1 MGDESTNEIPAKYC
15 DPPILKAETG
25 NRTGCT
31 ISDVLTFE
39 LDSVV
44 NLYEFKNDVF
54 KFFYCEND
62 DRCDEGKPTLSA
74 VECEID
80 SPLHPR
86 TSVRFDNNPF
96 VEWGINYLGKII
108 VTHPGNRQFC
118 IRMIGEWTY
127 DPAGV
132 TTSAHAS
139 ERIGGDCFSMQLGVT
154 VA

>member
-15 DPPILKAETG
+15 DPPILKDESG
-25 NRTGCT
+25 KRTGCA
-31 ISDVLTFE
+31 IVDVLTFS
-39 LDSVV
+39 LDEVV
-44 NLYEFKNDVF
+44 NLYEYKDDNF
-54 KFFYCEND
+54 KFYYTEND
-62 DRCDEGKPTLSA
+62 SSCDSGSPTLA
-74 VECEID
+74 VVESDVD
-80 SPLHPR
+80 SPPKV
-86 TSVRFDNNPF
+86 SIKFDNKPF
-96 VEWGINYLGKII
+96 VEWGINYLGKI
-108 VTHPGNRQFC
+108 VVEHPGRGPLF